1 MSEPAGAGRRILHL
15 TDVVVAAILLAGS
28 AYCWRLADNFEQ
40 VPDLFAQ
47 NLAPDVFPKLL
58 LACIAGLSLTLPFEH
73 LFLAGGRERLDGG
86 RKENVKARTY
96 IVGGMVVLLLA
107 AMPYLG
113 TILSLFAIS
122 LVMPFLW
129 GERRL
134 TRVLPFAVLFPSAVV
149 LVFGFLLEVHL
160 DPGVYGVGL
169 Y

>member
-1 MSEPAGAGRRILHL
+1 MADTDGAPRQILHL
-15 TDVVVAAILLAGS
+15 TDTVVAAILLAGV
-28 AYCWRLADNFEQ
+28 AYFYWLSDNFEE

-47 NLAPDVFPKLL
+47 NLSPDVFPKLL
-58 LACIAGLSLTLPFEH
+58 LYCIGGLALTLPFEH
-73 LFLAGGRERLDGG
+73 LFVPGGRDRLDGG
-86 RKENVKARTY
+86 RKDRVKARTY
-96 IVGGMVVLLLA
+96 IVGGMVILLLA

-134 TRVLPFAVLFPSAVV
+134 TRILPFAILFPGAIVG
-149 LVFGFLLEVHL
+149 LFGILLKVHM